1 MCYKPDD
8 PIEYLES
15 CLQKVKE
22 LGGSEKVKWDTF
34 VSPEKKTLP
43 PLNGGQSRRS
53 FFRNVMPDNSNFPYR
68 RYDRLPPIQQFS
80 IESDTDLSETAELI
94 EEYDVFDPARP
105 RPKIILV
112 IGGPGS
118 GKGTQ
123 SLKIAE
129 RYGFNYISVGELL
142 RKKIHSTSSNRK
154 WSLIAKII
162 TTGELAPQETT
173 ITEIKQRLMQIP
185 DEEGVVIDGF
195 PRDVAQAISF
205 EDQICTPDLVVF
217 LSCSSQRLKE
227 RLLKRAEQQGRP
239 DDNLKATQRRL
250 MNFKQNAVPLVK
262 YFQEK
267 GLIITFDADRDEE
280 EVFFDISSAV
290 DNKLFANK
298 EAAVGANELD
308 CGLIMDSGDT
318 VYTEFDFEDQEE
330 DQSSFSGYESTGDFS
345 EDLRKSNIIFVVGG
359 PGSGKGSQCEQL
371 AKKYGFT
378 HLSTDDLLQ
387 NELSSLSERS
397 KLIKD
402 IMESGEPVPGGIV
415 LELLKE
421 AMVSKLGDTKG
432 FLLDGYPR
440 ELKEAEEFESKI
452 GEPQLVFC
460 LDCSAETM
468 SHHLLMR
475 NQSSQESDN
484 TETVKEEIESYY
496 QASKPLIA
504 YYERKTQLCKVDAEG
519 TQGDVFLEFCKTI
532 DSFLRR
538 EEEAA
543 PAFSRGAAFSAGFVR
558 QCLDSEQDG
567 EQQLRFA
574 SHDLTPSTGSQ
585 AVPGQR
591 GAPQPH
597 HHRLANLGFG
607 DYNLFSATRSCK
619 TAGISQATSYNKLF
633 TRPQNA
639 VTTSRKMETRFG
651 GVEVCQSVT
660 VEQTALPSAGNSFQS
675 QSNWKSV
682 RVTQCFCITS
692 YAFQQKTGQLNHVT
706 VRAKL
711 PRQRHAAYH
720 GHRNLR
726 LLQPEKEQLGSKTGG
741 TTTLIPQQ
749 AKRAPGGAGC
759 HRSPLHEQRRE
770 ARGILP
776 VCAVGPDS
784 PPKND

>member
-1 MCYKPDD
+1 MSAGEAKEYLARREIPQLFESLLNGLMCYKPDD
-8 PIEYLES
+8 PIEYLEG

-22 LGGSEKVKWDTF
+22 LGGPEKVKWDTF

-185 DEEGVVIDGF
+185 DEEGIVIDGF

-217 LSCSSQRLKE
+217 LACSSQRLKE

-250 MNFKQNAVPLVK
+250 MNFKQNVVPLVK

-280 EVFFDISSAV
+280 EVFFDISLAV

-298 EAAVGANELD
+298 EAAAGPNELD
-308 CGLIMDSGDT
+308 CSLIMDSGDT
-318 VYTEFDFEDQEE
+318 VYTEFDFEDQDE

-371 AKKYGFT
+371 AQKYGFT

-387 NELSSLSERS
+387 NDLSSLSERS

-402 IMESGEPVPGGIV
+402 IMECGETVPGGIV

-421 AMVSKLGDTKG
+421 AMVSRLGDTKG
-432 FLLDGYPR
+432 FLIDGYPR
-440 ELKEAEEFESKI
+440 DLKEAEEFESKI
-452 GEPQLVFC
+452 GEPKLVFC

-468 SHHLLMR
+468 SSRLLRR
-475 NQSSQESDN
+475 NQSSQRSGN
-484 TETVKEEIESYY
+484 SETIKEGIESYFK
-496 QASKPLIA
+496 ASKPVIA
-504 YYERKTQLCKVDAEG
+504 YYERKTQLCKIDAEG
-519 TQGDVFLEFCKTI
+519 TQEDVFLEVCKKI
-532 DSFLRR
+532 DSFLKK
-538 EEEAA
+538 EEAA
-543 PAFSRGAAFSAGFVR
+543 FSFS
-558 QCLDSEQDG
+558 
-567 EQQLRFA
+567 
-574 SHDLTPSTGSQ
+574 T
-585 AVPGQR
+585 
-591 GAPQPH
+591 
-597 HHRLANLGFG
+597 
-607 DYNLFSATRSCK
+607 
-619 TAGISQATSYNKLF
+619 
-633 TRPQNA
+633 
-639 VTTSRKMETRFG
+639 ET
-651 GVEVCQSVT
+651 Q
-660 VEQTALPSAGNSFQS
+660 
-675 QSNWKSV
+675 
-682 RVTQCFCITS
+682 
-692 YAFQQKTGQLNHVT
+692 
-706 VRAKL
+706 
-711 PRQRHAAYH
+711 
-720 GHRNLR
+720 
-726 LLQPEKEQLGSKTGG
+726 
-741 TTTLIPQQ
+741 
-749 AKRAPGGAGC
+749 
-759 HRSPLHEQRRE
+759 
-770 ARGILP
+770 
-776 VCAVGPDS
+776 
-784 PPKND
+784 

>member
-1 MCYKPDD
+1 MSAGEAKEYLARREIPQLFESLLNGLMCYKPDD

-22 LGGSEKVKWDTF
+22 LGGPEKVKWDTF

-142 RKKIHSTSSNRK
+142 RKKIHNTSSNRK

-185 DEEGVVIDGF
+185 DEEGIVIDGF

-217 LSCSSQRLKE
+217 LACSSQRLKE

-250 MNFKQNAVPLVK
+250 MNFKQNAIPLVK

-280 EVFFDISSAV
+280 EVFSDISSAV

-298 EAAVGANELD
+298 ETAAGPNELD
-308 CGLIMDSGDT
+308 CSLIMDSGDA
-318 VYTEFDFEDQEE
+318 VYTEFDFEDQ
-330 DQSSFSGYESTGDFS
+330 
-345 EDLRKSNIIFVVGG
+345 
-359 PGSGKGSQCEQL
+359 
-371 AKKYGFT
+371 
-378 HLSTDDLLQ
+378 
-387 NELSSLSERS
+387 
-397 KLIKD
+397 
-402 IMESGEPVPGGIV
+402 GIV

-432 FLLDGYPR
+432 FLIDGYPQ
-440 ELKEAEEFESKI
+440 ELKDAEEFESKI
-452 GEPQLVFC
+452 GEPKLVLC
-460 LDCSAETM
+460 LECSAETM
-468 SHHLLMR
+468 SS
-475 NQSSQESDN
+475 QSSEN
-484 TETVKEEIESYY
+484 TETTEDRIESYY
-496 QASKPLIA
+496 QASNPLIA
-504 YYERKTQLCKVDAEG
+504 YYESRTQLCKVDAEG
-519 TQGDVFLEFCKTI
+519 TQEDVFLEICKTI
-532 DSFLRR
+532 DSFLKK
-538 EEEAA
+538 EEAA
-543 PAFSRGAAFSAGFVR
+543 FFS
-558 QCLDSEQDG
+558 
-567 EQQLRFA
+567 
-574 SHDLTPSTGSQ
+574 
-585 AVPGQR
+585 
-591 GAPQPH
+591 
-597 HHRLANLGFG
+597 
-607 DYNLFSATRSCK
+607 
-619 TAGISQATSYNKLF
+619 
-633 TRPQNA
+633 
-639 VTTSRKMETRFG
+639 
-651 GVEVCQSVT
+651 
-660 VEQTALPSAGNSFQS
+660 
-675 QSNWKSV
+675 
-682 RVTQCFCITS
+682 
-692 YAFQQKTGQLNHVT
+692 
-706 VRAKL
+706 
-711 PRQRHAAYH
+711 
-720 GHRNLR
+720 
-726 LLQPEKEQLGSKTGG
+726 PEMQ
-741 TTTLIPQQ
+741 
-749 AKRAPGGAGC
+749 
-759 HRSPLHEQRRE
+759 
-770 ARGILP
+770 
-776 VCAVGPDS
+776 
-784 PPKND
+784 